1 MRYILFFLIIGLLS
15 CNENNVTLPNST
27 GSKSEI
33 LFVSPDY
40 LWENKL
46 GEIVINFFTSPIP
59 VGYSIRIYMILVDK
73 RWGKLGSFL

>member
-1 MRYILFFLIIGLLS
+1 MRYIFFFLILGLLS

-33 LFVSPDY
+33 LFISPDY

-46 GEIVINFFTSPIP
+46 GDIVINFCTSPLPGIA
-59 VGYSIRIYMILVDK
+59 K
-73 RWGKLGSFL
+73 NEK